1 MSVFEWVETVF
12 KQTEAED
19 VQEEKD
25 EEEED
30 VSTSGQDIK
39 VLENQD
45 DPTGD
50 VDWHL
55 ESIWYNQDMAKI
67 NMKQNAQ
74 QPEIVMFP
82 FQVISDHYT
91 CER

>member
-30 VSTSGQDIK
+30 VSICDQR
-39 VLENQD
+39 
-45 DPTGD
+45 
-50 VDWHL
+50 
-55 ESIWYNQDMAKI
+55 Y
-67 NMKQNAQ
+67 
-74 QPEIVMFP
+74 
-82 FQVISDHYT
+82 
-91 CER
+91 